1 MWRFACVGAPPDER
15 SAIFILDISN
25 KRFILLFNMSVF
37 ISPSNAIDTAQAKTR
52 QRLLDAAGEVFAEQG
67 FHKATVREICNRAG
81 ANVAA
86 INYHF
91 RDKQGLYTSVLQYAH
106 QCSVDKYPPYK
117 GSNVRVEEQLK
128 VFARSFLLRIFDDG
142 RPAWHG
148 KLMSREMIEPT
159 TALDALVE
167 TNIRPIAQQLE
178 LLVGKYLGPEAG
190 NQLIVLCAR
199 SIVAQCV
206 FYHHAR
212 PVISRLYPNQQY
224 NLEEVERL
232 ADHITRFSLG
242 ALKEFKKQLKAGK
255 K

>member
-1 MWRFACVGAPPDER
+1 MN
-15 SAIFILDISN
+15 ILIPN
-25 KRFILLFNMSVF
+25 
-37 ISPSNAIDTAQAKTR
+37 PNAIDTAQAKTR
-52 QRLLDAAGEVFAEQG
+52 QRLLDAAGEVFAAHG

-86 INYHF
+86 VNYHF
-91 RDKQGLYTSVLQYAH
+91 RDKEGLYTSVLQYAH
-106 QCSVDKYPPYK
+106 QCSVDKYPPYN
-117 GSNVRVEEQLK
+117 GSNVRVEEKLK

-167 TNIRPIAQQLE
+167 NNIRPIANQLE
-178 LLVGKYLGPEAG
+178 SLVGEYLGLGASK
-190 NQLIVLCAR
+190 QLIILCAR

-224 NLEEVERL
+224 NLEEVEQL

-242 ALKEFKKQLKAGK
+242 ALKEFKRQLKAVK

>member
-1 MWRFACVGAPPDER
+1 
-15 SAIFILDISN
+15 
-25 KRFILLFNMSVF
+25 MSVL
-37 ISPSNAIDTAQAKTR
+37 ISTPNAIDTAQAKTR

-106 QCSVDKYPPYK
+106 KCSVDKYPPYN
-117 GSNVRVEEQLK
+117 GNNASVEEQLK

-159 TALDALVE
+159 AALDALVE
-167 TNIRPIAQQLE
+167 NNIRPIAQQLE
-178 LLVGKYLGPEAG
+178 SLVRKLLGTGASNRLV
-190 NQLIVLCAR
+190 ILCAR

-224 NLEEVERL
+224 NLEEVEQL
-232 ADHITRFSLG
+232 ADHITLFSLG
-242 ALKEFKKQLKAGK
+242 ALKEFKKQLKAVK

>member
-1 MWRFACVGAPPDER
+1 MNILISTPDT
-15 SAIFILDISN
+15 A
-25 KRFILLFNMSVF
+25 
-37 ISPSNAIDTAQAKTR
+37 DTAQATTR
-52 QRLLDAAGEVFAEQG
+52 QRLLEAAGEVFAEQG
-67 FHKATVREICNRAG
+67 FHKATVREICTRAG
-81 ANVAA
+81 ANGAA

-91 RDKQGLYTSVLQYAH
+91 RDKQGLYTAVLQYAH
-106 QCSVDKYPPYK
+106 QCSIGKYPPYN
-117 GSNVRVEEQLK
+117 GGNATVEEQLK
-128 VFARSFLLRIFDDG
+128 AFARSFLLRIFDDG

-159 TALDALVE
+159 TALDTLVE
-167 TNIRPIAQQLE
+167 SNIRPIAQQLE
-178 LLVGKYLGPEAG
+178 SLVRKFLGRGASK
-190 NQLIVLCAR
+190 QVVVLCAR

-212 PVISRLYPNQQY
+212 PVISRLYPTQQY
-224 NLEEVERL
+224 SPEEVERL